1 MLVPVHETSQNVRD
15 LIIGAYM
22 AVRRILGII
31 DVEGY
36 ASIFVG
42 ITFLAGIQ
50 LLFLGVIG
58 EYIARIYRELK
69 GRPYYV
75 IGEVYETPDIAH
87 GGNYGATET
96 ERHRVFRTLPD

>member
-1 MLVPVHETSQNVRD
+1 MSALRQVLAD
-15 LIIGAYM
+15 YL

-31 DVEGY
+31 DVPGY

-58 EYIARIYRELK
+58 EYVARIYRELK
-69 GRPYYV
+69 GV
-75 IGEVYETPDIAH
+75 L
-87 GGNYGATET
+87 
-96 ERHRVFRTLPD
+96 LPHELEDLCGRSVVKRLIR